1 MTTPEADQPPS
12 EPLAEPGS
20 DEPRAE
26 KVPSVESNTEKPDA
40 ASAEPSAEP
49 STEASVAAAAEPGS
63 ESGAEPSGE
72 ASAGSGADVPPLSD
86 PVGGGGGAGGDESA
100 DGSTAGDRTADAP
113 AAGDESVANDTADD
127 ESVGG
132 STAGAG
138 SVDGSTAGDGDGTV
152 GGTAAGDSSA
162 GDAGGEEQTRP
173 EARLERAVRAAEQA
187 LIEFE
192 IAVETFRVEVENF
205 SRLHHQKLGPM
216 YSRLDELDAQIA
228 EARAASTGDPEDVRK
243 AKEARARVMPMPG
256 IEELFHDWLDSDG
269 LSPEASAMLTDQP
282 VRPPQR
288 VRPSDEARK
297 LYRELVRKAHPDL
310 AQDDTERARRDE
322 FISRVNAAYGRGDEP
337 LLRELSE
344 EWAAGPVAEEWR
356 PSRSEELYARLEWLA
371 QRKELLALVARD
383 LEESAI
389 GAMLKIAPDD
399 PDRLLEEIA
408 EQLLAQVSEREAE
421 LAGLLGSGA

>member
-20 DEPRAE
+20 GEPRAE
-26 KVPSVESNTEKPDA
+26 KVPSAESDTEKPD
-40 ASAEPSAEP
+40 EPSAEP
-49 STEASVAAAAEPGS
+49 STEASVEAAAEASAESGA
-63 ESGAEPSGE
+63 ESGAEPSVE

-86 PVGGGGGAGGDESA
+86 AVGGGGAGGDESA

-113 AAGDESVANDTADD
+113 AVGDERVGDETADD

-132 STAGAG
+132 STADAG
-138 SVDGSTAGDGDGTV
+138 STDGSTAGDGTA
-152 GGTAAGDSSA
+152 GGSAAGDATAS
-162 GDAGGEEQTRP
+162 DAERP

-344 EWAAGPVAEEWR
+344 EWAAGPVSEEWR
-356 PSRSEELYARLEWLA
+356 PSRSEELYVRLEWLA